1 MRHDP
6 LLTLSMENIAMT
18 TRTIFA
24 AAAALGF
31 FALTSMNA
39 SAVECAAGVYREGC
53 VGPRGA
59 AVVRKPAVVETPA
72 VVHPGVVHPPVA
84 HPPEVTCARGVVRE
98 GCVGPHG
105 EAVIRR

>member
-1 MRHDP
+1 
-6 LLTLSMENIAMT
+6 MT
-18 TRTIFA
+18 NRALFA

-31 FALTSMNA
+31 LALTSLDA

-59 AVVRKPAVVETPA
+59 VAVRKPAVVETPA
-72 VVHPGVVHPPVA
+72 VVHPEVVHPPVA
-84 HPPEVTCARGVVRE
+84 HPQEVTCARGVVRE

-105 EAVIRR
+105 GTAVIRR

>member
-1 MRHDP
+1 
-6 LLTLSMENIAMT
+6 MEDIEMT
-18 TRTIFA
+18 THAIFA

-59 AVVRKPAVVETPA
+59 VEVRKPAVVETPA
-72 VVHPGVVHPPVA
+72 VVHPEVVRPEVVRPPVA

-98 GCVGPHG
+98 GCAGPHG
-105 EAVIRR
+105 GAAVIRR

>member
-1 MRHDP
+1 
-6 LLTLSMENIAMT
+6 MT
-18 TRTIFA
+18 TRPIFA

-31 FALTSMNA
+31 LALTSMNA
-39 SAVECAAGVYREGC
+39 SAIECAVGVYREGC

-59 AVVRKPAVVETPA
+59 AAVRRPAVVETPA
-72 VVHPGVVHPPVA
+72 VGHPAVVRPPVA

-105 EAVIRR
+105 GEAVIRR

>member
-1 MRHDP
+1 
-6 LLTLSMENIAMT
+6 MT
-18 TRTIFA
+18 SRAIFA

-39 SAVECAAGVYREGC
+39 AAVECAAGVYREGC

-59 AVVRKPAVVETPA
+59 VAVRKPPVVEAPA
-72 VVHPGVVHPPVA
+72 VVHPEVVRPEVVRPPVA

-98 GCVGPHG
+98 GCAGPHG
-105 EAVIRR
+105 AEVIRR